1 MPKTTIYIYIFL
13 AVLKWALSQSK
24 KANVWWFVWINERL
38 LNQAVRQTLIIGRT
52 IIVLPINIRKVT
64 KEHQVRKSFHFHKGI
79 TWVKKENEGMFCVIM
94 GSNAGCWCVN
104 YMICI
109 FWAICRRS
117 KGDIGLQRDDQ
128 LTVKCKAGR

>member
-13 AVLKWALSQSK
+13 AVLKWALSQSEI
-24 KANVWWFVWINERL
+24 ANVWRFVWINERL

-52 IIVLPINIRKVT
+52 IILLPIKY
-64 KEHQVRKSFHFHKGI
+64 KKSYEEHQVRKSFHFYKGI

-94 GSNAGCWCVN
+94 GSNAGRWCVN

-128 LTVKCKAGR
+128 LTVKSKAGR